1 MAKILFIE
9 DDPVLSRVYCKA
21 MAAAG
26 FEVQHAADGEAG
38 LTILQVMRPDL
49 ILLDLMLPRISGMD
63 LLRIIRGSEDI
74 KDTPVIVFSSAF
86 RNDVREEVEKLGAN
100 RLLPKSEF
108 VPKQVIAVIKEL
120 LPGGVRRIAGA
131 SSDPG
136 VIAEAG
142 ARIPQL
148 LRASGQLIQEVNREV
163 GSDRR
168 GGRLRALK
176 STVCDLADV
185 AITLDMAA
193 AAYFC
198 EALDALLG
206 EASDRVGKLG
216 PAGLRTITQA
226 VDFLADVFDPQS
238 RFGFTGFP
246 AFNILIM
253 DDDSISRCGVQL
265 ALSKIKQKGQECAR
279 APEALA
285 RCKEQAFDLIF
296 LDVGLPDMNG
306 FDLCAEIR
314 RAGASRSAPVIFVT
328 QHTDLQ
334 IRAQASLSGGTD
346 FISKPFH
353 FMELAVK
360 SLFHLLR
367 SKLH

>member
-1 MAKILFIE
+1 MTKILFIE

-21 MAAAG
+21 MTAAG

-38 LTILQVMRPDL
+38 LTVLQVMRPDL

-100 RLLPKSEF
+100 RLLSKSEF

-120 LPGGVRRIAGA
+120 LPGGLRRIAGA
-131 SSDPG
+131 SSDPR

-193 AAYFC
+193 AAGFC

-206 EASDRVGKLG
+206 EASDRVGTLG

-226 VDFLADVFDPQS
+226 VDFLADVFDSQS

-246 AFNILIM
+246 AFNILIV

-265 ALSKIKQKGQECAR
+265 ALSKIKQKGRECAS

-285 RCKEQAFDLIF
+285 RCTEQAFDLIF
-296 LDVGLPDMNG
+296 LDVELPDMNG

-314 RAGASRSAPVIFVT
+314 RAGPSRSAPVIFVT

-367 SKLH
+367 SKLQ